1 MDGPVSARYPRMRQ
15 GRFFCAFPTR
25 SYPGYK
31 SRVHCLPGLSRVG
44 PGAMT
49 DLTNEYI
56 EAIYVA
62 DYQDEKGLGVRLLE

>member
-1 MDGPVSARYPRMRQ
+1 
-15 GRFFCAFPTR
+15 
-25 SYPGYK
+25 
-31 SRVHCLPGLSRVG
+31 
-44 PGAMT
+44 MT